1 MGWDWFGATGNDEE
15 DEEDEDGAKGE
26 PAVDRNIVLVR
37 TPFGPLL
44 TATTR
49 RTLDRKL
56 LA

>member
-49 RTLDRKL
+49 LTLDRKL